1 MTRSL
6 VRARARVRAAGGA
19 LAVLAAAGLPALA
32 FAAEAAEE
40 HGGEG
45 SWNPL
50 QGDFGNFVWTVVV
63 LLVVFWVLSRYAWG
77 PLLETLQGRER
88 YIADSL
94 EKAKSERE
102 AAETRLAEY
111 EERLAGAR
119 QEVEGI
125 LEEARRDAAAV
136 REREEA
142 AARAEAERMVDRARR
157 EIDIAKDT
165 AVKELYAKASTL
177 ATAAASRILER
188 ELRPEDHERLVAEAI
203 DSVERM
209 ESERG
214 GRPAAH

>member
-1 MTRSL
+1 MTF
-6 VRARARVRAAGGA
+6 VRFRAACA
-19 LAVLAAAGLPALA
+19 ALAAALAAVGLPALA

-40 HGGEG
+40 HGGG
-45 SWNPL
+45 GGWNPL

-63 LLVVFWVLSRYAWG
+63 LLIVFWLLSKYAWG
-77 PLLETLQGRER
+77 PVLQTLQGRER

-102 AAETRLAEY
+102 AAEARLAEY
-111 EERLAGAR
+111 EARLAGAR

-125 LEEARRDAAAV
+125 LEEARRDATVV

-142 AARAEAERMVDRARR
+142 SARQEAERMLDRARR

-165 AVKELYAKASTL
+165 AVKELYTRASTL

-214 GRPAAH
+214 GRTAAH

>member
-1 MTRSL
+1 MIRSST
-6 VRARARVRAAGGA
+6 RARLRAAGAALAGA
-19 LAVLAAAGLPALA
+19 LFAACLPALA
-32 FAAEAAEE
+32 LAAEAAEE
-40 HGGEG
+40 HGGG
-45 SWNPL
+45 GGWNPL

-63 LLVVFWVLSRYAWG
+63 LLIVFWLLSKYAWG
-77 PLLETLQGRER
+77 PVLQTLQGRER

-102 AAETRLAEY
+102 AAEARLAEY
-111 EERLAGAR
+111 EARLAGAR

-125 LEEARRDAAAV
+125 LEEARRDAATV